1 MKRRISVYLESSLLE
16 QLEKVATR
24 QKLTKSVSSSPR
36 SLRFSPPTLPIDS
49 RLPSRD
55 VSIVSPASPNVLNV
69 TWLLLPRR
77 LLSSSGS
84 GSPPRRRLPPALMRL
99 PKPKAESDTEPS
111 SRPSV
116 GGSRRGIVSFK
127 KYRKTCRRSKVIIR
141 DRSQTDCDPDRR
153 DSAARRAAPAI
164 WVNIPSAIQAVW
176 LEPTV
181 TPQGVLH
188 PPHGGIHIRP
198 TSTLGGLEDQ
208 LGQQTPNVVAPA
220 ASDAYGA

>member
-55 VSIVSPASPNVLNV
+55 VSIVLPASPNVLSI

-84 GSPPRRRLPPALMRL
+84 GSPPRRRHPQALIRR

-116 GGSRRGIVSFK
+116 GDSRRAIVSFK
-127 KYRKTCRRSKVIIR
+127 KYRKMLGRNKVAIR
-141 DRSQTDCDPDRR
+141 DRRQTDCDP
-153 DSAARRAAPAI
+153 SAACGDFARKPCQGKERG
-164 WVNIPSAIQAVW
+164 SAVAG
-176 LEPTV
+176 V
-181 TPQGVLH
+181 TSLRSSVRNLPFPYISL
-188 PPHGGIHIRP
+188 
-198 TSTLGGLEDQ
+198 
-208 LGQQTPNVVAPA
+208 
-220 ASDAYGA
+220 